1 MNTVFVQDQ
10 QETEVAHVTSGESR
24 RKKLAYALYLSDQM
38 LNAAREGDWIKV
50 EFLDD
55 ERRQLLTD
63 DIFEAEGASGRL
75 VADAI
80 SALITVNQEI
90 SFLAEQV
97 QHSIQQQHK
106 QQRSLRQ
113 ASHSYAT
120 VAGI

>member
-1 MNTVFVQDQ
+1 MNHLLAQNQ
-10 QETEVAHVTSGESR
+10 QKFESGHVDTGESR
-24 RKKLAYALYLSDQM
+24 RKKVAYALCLSDQM

-63 DIFEAEGASGRL
+63 DIFEAEGANARL
-75 VADAI
+75 LADAI

-97 QHSIQQQHK
+97 QHSIQHQHSQQ
-106 QQRSLRQ
+106 QSLRQ
-113 ASHSYAT
+113 ATHSYVT
-120 VAGI
+120 VAGV